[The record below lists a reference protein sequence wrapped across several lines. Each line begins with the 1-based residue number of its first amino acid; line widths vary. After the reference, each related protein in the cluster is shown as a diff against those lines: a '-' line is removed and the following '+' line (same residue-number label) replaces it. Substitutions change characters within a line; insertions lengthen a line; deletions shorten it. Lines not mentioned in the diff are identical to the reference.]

1 MEIIGRVDS
10 KGRILIPKEIRE
22 ELGIKNLVKL
32 RVEEGRLVI
41 TPIVDPLE
49 ELTANVAK
57 GTSNVAQEIRRLRRL
72 AEEEAMRRL
81 RERWS

>member
-1 MEIIGRVDS
+1 METIGRVDS

-32 RVEEGRLVI
+32 RVEEGKLVI

-49 ELTANVAK
+49 ELTANVVK

-72 AEEEAMRRL
+72 AEEEAVQRL